1 MLWKEKVVVNC
12 QTQWLSLK
20 SSKIDQELITDVSIQ
35 VVEAF
40 QKDFFQI
47 YALQMWM

>member
-1 MLWKEKVVVNC
+1 MLWKEKVAVNC

-20 SSKIDQELITDVSIQ
+20 SSKIDRELIADVSVR
-35 VVEAF
+35 VVETF

-47 YALQMWM
+47 HALQT